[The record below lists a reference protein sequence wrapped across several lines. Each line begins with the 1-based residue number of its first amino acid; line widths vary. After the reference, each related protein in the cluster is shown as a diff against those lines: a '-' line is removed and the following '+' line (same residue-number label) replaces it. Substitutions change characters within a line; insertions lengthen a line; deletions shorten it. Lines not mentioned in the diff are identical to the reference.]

1 MQPSSVSS
9 VPAPSLSMG
18 VYSVNL
24 GVPEGTD
31 TEKVTDISVTAIT
44 EQTFHV
50 DDQAVSSLCVCKSRV
65 SGRANGEKKFG
76 GLYTWKTCGQ

>member
-1 MQPSSVSS
+1 
-9 VPAPSLSMG
+9 MG

-31 TEKVTDISVTAIT
+31 TEKVTDISATVIT

-50 DDQAVSSLCVCKSRV
+50 DNQAVSSLFACRSCAT
-65 SGRANGEKKFG
+65 GQTEGEKKSG
-76 GLYTWKTCGQ
+76 GL

>member
-1 MQPSSVSS
+1 
-9 VPAPSLSMG
+9 MG

-50 DDQAVSSLCVCKSRV
+50 DDQAVSSLSACRSCAT
-65 SGRANGEKKFG
+65 GRAKGEKKSG
-76 GLYTWKTCGQ
+76 GF

>member
-1 MQPSSVSS
+1 
-9 VPAPSLSMG
+9 MG

-31 TEKVTDISVTAIT
+31 TEKVTDISLTVIT

-50 DDQAVSSLCVCKSRV
+50 DDQAVSSLSTCRSCAI
-65 SGRANGEKKFG
+65 GRAKGENKSG
-76 GLYTWKTCGQ
+76 GF

>member
-1 MQPSSVSS
+1 
-9 VPAPSLSMG
+9 MG

-50 DDQAVSSLCVCKSRV
+50 DDQAVSSLSACRSVPQAERKVKRSRV
-65 SGRANGEKKFG
+65 DFKPGNLGTMLLCLFH
-76 GLYTWKTCGQ
+76 